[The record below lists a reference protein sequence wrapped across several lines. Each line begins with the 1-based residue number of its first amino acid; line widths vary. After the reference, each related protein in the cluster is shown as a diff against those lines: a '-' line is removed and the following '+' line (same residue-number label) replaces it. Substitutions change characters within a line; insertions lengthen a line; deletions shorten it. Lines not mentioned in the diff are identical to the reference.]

1 MRICRK
7 KDPNPEAH
15 LKLINH
21 YVKVNNPAI
30 QEEELREENKSNLD
44 KSNEKLE
51 EITCQDCG
59 EVVIEMYMVYH

>member
-7 KDPNPEAH
+7 KDPNPVVH